1 MLGNERMAMERL
13 KEELI
18 SLTHRAGAQKT
29 GFAAAHPVREESVDR
44 FNSWL
49 SEGKHGG
56 MAYMKNYP
64 DIRQNPRLLLNG
76 INPEEPCTLMVCAF
90 SYYHTERQTPDAARI
105 AMYAHGSDYHEV
117 LRQRLQPVLAHLDS
131 LGIKGRI
138 CIDSAPLRERYWA
151 VEAGIGFIGRN
162 GQLIV
167 DGVGSYVFLATVI
180 FNAHV
185 SPDEPC
191 RRSCLGCRRCLTACP
206 GQAIGADGDIDAR
219 RCVSY
224 LTIEHRGDLPDTLA
238 MPDGTSRPIAG
249 ILGNRVYGCDECQ
262 RVCPH
267 NRRPLP
273 TGIAEFHIR
282 PSLRTLSHADILN
295 MTQPTFSTLF
305 RHSPV
310 KRTRLAGL
318 IRNARPTPTALD
330 PII

>member
-224 LTIEHRGDLPDTLA
+224 LTIEHRGDLPDRK
-238 MPDGTSRPIAG
+238 S
-249 ILGNRVYGCDECQ
+249 V
-262 RVCPH
+262 V
-267 NRRPLP
+267 
-273 TGIAEFHIR
+273 
-282 PSLRTLSHADILN
+282 
-295 MTQPTFSTLF
+295 
-305 RHSPV
+305 
-310 KRTRLAGL
+310 
-318 IRNARPTPTALD
+318 
-330 PII
+330 

>member
-1 MLGNERMAMERL
+1 MAMERL

-138 CIDSAPLRERYWA
+138 CIRPSTRALLGRR
-151 VEAGIGFIGRN
+151 GRN
-162 GQLIV
+162 RVHRPQRTADSRWCRLICFPRHRHLQRPCLPRRTMPSQL
-167 DGVGSYVFLATVI
+167 
-180 FNAHV
+180 
-185 SPDEPC
+185 
-191 RRSCLGCRRCLTACP
+191 P
-206 GQAIGADGDIDAR
+206 GM
-219 RCVSY
+219 
-224 LTIEHRGDLPDTLA
+224 PP
-238 MPDGTSRPIAG
+238 MPDSLPRPG
-249 ILGNRVYGCDECQ
+249 
-262 RVCPH
+262 H
-267 NRRPLP
+267 RR
-273 TGIAEFHIR
+273 
-282 PSLRTLSHADILN
+282 
-295 MTQPTFSTLF
+295 
-305 RHSPV
+305 
-310 KRTRLAGL
+310 
-318 IRNARPTPTALD
+318 
-330 PII
+330 

>member
-1 MLGNERMAMERL
+1 MAMERL

-238 MPDGTSRPIAG
+238 MPDGTSLRLRRMPA
-249 ILGNRVYGCDECQ
+249 CMPTQ
-262 RVCPH
+262 PPPPTH
-267 NRRPLP
+267 QNRRIPPPPIPPHTLP
-273 TGIAEFHIR
+273 CRHPQHDPAHLLHPFQTLPGQTHPPRR
-282 PSLRTLSHADILN
+282 PHP
-295 MTQPTFSTLF
+295 Q
-305 RHSPV
+305 
-310 KRTRLAGL
+310 
-318 IRNARPTPTALD
+318 RPPH
-330 PII
+330 PHCP